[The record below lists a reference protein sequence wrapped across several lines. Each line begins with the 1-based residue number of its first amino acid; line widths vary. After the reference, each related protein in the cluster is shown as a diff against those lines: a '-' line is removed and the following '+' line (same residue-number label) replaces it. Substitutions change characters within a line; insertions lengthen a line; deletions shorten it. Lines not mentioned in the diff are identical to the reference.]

1 MDGVLFDT
9 ERMYQQTWRE
19 LAEERGI
26 KLGDGFTKA
35 ISGTSGSGMARVLEE
50 WYQVKDGAE
59 IARECMERMEKKLS
73 IHVPVK
79 EGVREILGFFQERG
93 VLLAVASS
101 SSVEQIE
108 ANLRGSGIRE
118 YFTAVTSGSE
128 VERGKPAPDIFLRA
142 AEKIGCRPEECF
154 VFEDSVNGVRAGIR
168 AGCATIMVP
177 DLIEAP
183 PEIRPGCLAVCSSL
197 SEALQ
202 VCR

>member
-19 LAEERGI
+19 IAEERGI

-118 YFTAVTSGSE
+118 YFTLL
-128 VERGKPAPDIFLRA
+128 PAIL
-142 AEKIGCRPEECF
+142 K
-154 VFEDSVNGVRAGIR
+154 
-168 AGCATIMVP
+168 
-177 DLIEAP
+177 
-183 PEIRPGCLAVCSSL
+183 
-197 SEALQ
+197 
-202 VCR
+202 